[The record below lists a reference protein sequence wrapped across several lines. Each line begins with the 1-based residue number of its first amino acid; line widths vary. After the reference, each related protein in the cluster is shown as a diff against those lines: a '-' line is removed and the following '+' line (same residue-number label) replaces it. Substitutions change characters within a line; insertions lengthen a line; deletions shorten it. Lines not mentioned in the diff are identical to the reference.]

1 MNANAFHGLVVDD
14 LVPNVFKKVIKFMF
28 VSGMAADVVFGIG
41 EFTVEELA
49 FEAPEDALIE

>member
-14 LVPNVFKKVIKFMF
+14 LVPNVFKEIVEFML
-28 VSGMAADVVFGIG
+28 VGGVAADVVFGIG